1 MEPNISHSEIIS
13 NFANSIKDKS
23 NFDSVKIQGCNYFY
37 KNHKEKIRYDV
48 GNLMLASHDFSNGD
62 LVDSINR
69 LEYIIKNEPGFHSAH
84 HIYIQAL
91 IKLNLNC
98 KKIDAIKNA
107 IKHHPE
113 DPLFLNLFGKDLLF
127 NGEKFKALKFLEK
140 SVQKNPHECSFWLDL
155 GFCYFITR
163 NLQMTKLCLSTAQ
176 QIKPNHKR
184 YLIILAL
191 LLQEESR
198 YKEAEQTFK
207 KAIKL
212 YPDDDDIIVDMA
224 IFYLRVGK
232 KITGYN
238 LYNKI
243 SFSKRINLYK
253 LIDTKKINKNNNHI
267 KEIQDLEDLSKL
279 HITKRKSYKILVFME
294 QGFGDVINFFRY
306 LPCLERMGHSITT
319 IVPKDS
325 IISLLK
331 CSFGSEKIKFIKKIN
346 YKDISNFD
354 LKTIALNLPYILDTV
369 NKPPAPNKFNF
380 KKLEKNKVALIN
392 KLKKLKS
399 DGKVVGVSWKGNK
412 KHIYDESRSINLKLF
427 SKLFKNKKITFL
439 IIDKE
444 VSSKDSNFLKKFSNV
459 LLCDNLIKNWID
471 TAIIVSRLDK
481 VITVDTSLAH
491 ISGALGVPTKI
502 LISKVPDWRWG
513 LKEKKTEWY
522 KSVELIRQD
531 KNGDWK
537 SIINCLA
544 SGL

>member
-1 MEPNISHSEIIS
+1 MQLKGSQSEIIS
-13 NFANSIKDKS
+13 NFVSSISDKS

-69 LEYIIKNEPGFHSAH
+69 LEYIINNEPGFHSAH
-84 HIYIQAL
+84 HLYIQAL

-98 KKIDAIKNA
+98 KKVEAIKNA

-198 YKEAEQTFK
+198 YKQAEQTYK

-212 YPDDDDIIVDMA
+212 YPDDDEIIVDMA

-232 KITGYN
+232 KIKGYN

-243 SFSKRINLYK
+243 SFSKRINLYR
-253 LIDTKKINKNNNHI
+253 LIDMKKINKNNNHI
-267 KEIQDLEDLSKL
+267 KEIQALEDLSKL
-279 HITKRKSYKILVFME
+279 HIKKRKSYKILVFME

-331 CSFGSEKIKFIKKIN
+331 CSFLVAKK
-346 YKDISNFD
+346 
-354 LKTIALNLPYILDTV
+354 
-369 NKPPAPNKFNF
+369 
-380 KKLEKNKVALIN
+380 
-392 KLKKLKS
+392 
-399 DGKVVGVSWKGNK
+399 
-412 KHIYDESRSINLKLF
+412 
-427 SKLFKNKKITFL
+427 
-439 IIDKE
+439 
-444 VSSKDSNFLKKFSNV
+444 
-459 LLCDNLIKNWID
+459 
-471 TAIIVSRLDK
+471 
-481 VITVDTSLAH
+481 
-491 ISGALGVPTKI
+491 
-502 LISKVPDWRWG
+502 
-513 LKEKKTEWY
+513 
-522 KSVELIRQD
+522 
-531 KNGDWK
+531 
-537 SIINCLA
+537 
-544 SGL
+544 